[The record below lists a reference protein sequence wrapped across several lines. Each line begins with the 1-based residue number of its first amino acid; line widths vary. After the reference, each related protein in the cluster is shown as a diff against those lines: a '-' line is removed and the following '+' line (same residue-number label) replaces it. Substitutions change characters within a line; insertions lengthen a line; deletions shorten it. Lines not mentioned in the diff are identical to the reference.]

1 VRWQYEGAAISGDA
15 PDDAICLLDVPV
27 HKTGTAFTKP
37 VDPLLGQALEAW
49 QAVRPAQPETLD
61 RKTSEHGAILFAAQ
75 ATGLDRHLA
84 ELEPVLA
91 AIHAAAGGDQGALQ
105 QVEVVL
111 NGLADRED
119 WAALAGVLR
128 RVLAGDRDPE
138 TLLADLDPVDTA
150 IVTRLLDALAARV
163 QLAANPI
170 REATAAGAQAL
181 VDQWE
186 PVLAAI
192 LAASAGADQGALQ

>member
-1 VRWQYEGAAISGDA
+1 MCIR
-15 PDDAICLLDVPV
+15 
-27 HKTGTAFTKP
+27 
-37 VDPLLGQALEAW
+37 
-49 QAVRPAQPETLD
+49 D
-61 RKTSEHGAILFAAQ
+61 RS
-75 ATGLDRHLA
+75 
-84 ELEPVLA
+84 EPVLA

-105 QVEVVL
+105 QVEEVL

-128 RVLAGDRDPE
+128 RVIAGDRDPE

-150 IVTRLLDALAARV
+150 IVTRLLDALAGRV

-181 VDQWE
+181 VDRWE
-186 PVLAAI
+186 PELAAI
-192 LAASAGADQGALQ
+192 LAATAGDQAVTQQVDEVLDRCADSEDWAALAGVLRRVIAGDRDPESLLADLDPVATAIVTRLLDALAGRVQLSANPIREYRLRLV